1 MSVTALPVAKRET
14 SRAESIADSMRRLR
28 AEAQERAREHSEMM
42 EQSIAELELLAGDI
56 ADGGEAYLG
65 AVREIAR
72 RLTPEL
78 TNARL
83 QLETILGRK
92 GLKPA

>member
-1 MSVTALPVAKRET
+1 MSVSVLPVARRGPSQAET
-14 SRAESIADSMRRLR
+14 IAEAMRRLR
-28 AEAQERAREHSEMM
+28 AEAQDRAREHSAMF
-42 EQSIAELELLAGDI
+42 EQAIGELEALAGDI

-92 GLKPA
+92 GLKPS